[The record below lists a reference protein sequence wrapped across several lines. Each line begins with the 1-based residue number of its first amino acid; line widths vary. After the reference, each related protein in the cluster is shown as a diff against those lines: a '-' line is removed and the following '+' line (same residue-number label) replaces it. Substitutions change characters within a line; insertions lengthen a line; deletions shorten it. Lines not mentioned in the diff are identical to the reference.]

1 MIPGTSPPC
10 PIPAHAH
17 EARGKL
23 THALAAYDRAIAL
36 YRGDYFAGDLDLDGV
51 ENARAFFRLH
61 CMGLLGKKAAI
72 HEELDQWQAAVDA
85 WQAVLKMDAC
95 HETAYQNLMILHADA
110 GKKSDAVH
118 LFQQCHDRL
127 AAELD
132 AVPGPETMAILRR
145 IKAI

>member
-1 MIPGTSPPC
+1 MPGPFSGCT
-10 PIPAHAH
+10 AWA
-17 EARGKL
+17 
-23 THALAAYDRAIAL
+23 
-36 YRGDYFAGDLDLDGV
+36 
-51 ENARAFFRLH
+51 
-61 CMGLLGKKAAI
+61 LLGKKAAI

-132 AVPGPETMAILRR
+132 ARARPGDHGHPPQDQSHLTLGIVTGL
-145 IKAI
+145 